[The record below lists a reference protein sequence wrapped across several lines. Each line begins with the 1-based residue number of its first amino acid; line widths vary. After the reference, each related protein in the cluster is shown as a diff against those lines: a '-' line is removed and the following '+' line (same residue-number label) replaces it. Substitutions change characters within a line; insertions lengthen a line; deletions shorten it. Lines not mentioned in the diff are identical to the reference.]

1 MSFDLE
7 LNDFTKRLEEE
18 DNLIYHV
25 GVGIMSESINTLRA
39 LTEQLIEKDRSEARW
54 AKRFR
59 AVLEI
64 IPDGILLTKN
74 RMIIYANKGITTIT
88 GYEVSELLGKNT
100 RVLYYTEKD
109 WSSVG
114 EGILNCLELK
124 ERVSIRKKDGTAVA
138 CLLQTKMIDIED
150 LEMIVLLCDQR

>member
-1 MSFDLE
+1 
-7 LNDFTKRLEEE
+7 
-18 DNLIYHV
+18 
-25 GVGIMSESINTLRA
+25 MSESINTLRA

-64 IPDGILLTKN
+64 VPDGILLTKN

-100 RVLYYTEKD
+100 RVLYYTKKD

-150 LEMIVLLCDQR
+150 LEMVVLLCDQR